1 MRREFHVRFSEGPG
15 VKFPGATHLVVHCR
29 SRKQVEWIKERIEH
43 RLQLCK
49 LTLHPEK
56 TRVVYCKD
64 SSRTGNWPC
73 QSFDFL
79 GYRFR
84 PRSARNRR
92 GELFVS
98 FSPAI
103 SPKAS
108 RNLRQHIRRQ
118 WKLTA
123 RTQYSLSDLA
133 HRLNPVIAGWINY
146 YGRFCRS
153 ALHSVL
159 NHINITLVG
168 WAMRKFKRFYRRRT
182 RAHVWLKGVARRDPR
197 LFVHWQYQGWM
208 TRAV

>member
-1 MRREFHVRFSEGPG
+1 MR
-15 VKFPGATHLVVHCR
+15 FPGATHLVVHCR
-29 SRKQVEWIKERIEH
+29 SHQQLVWIKKRIER
-43 RLQLCK
+43 RLKLCK
-49 LTLHPEK
+49 LSLHPEK

-64 SSRTGNWPC
+64 SSRTGGWPQ

-92 GELFVS
+92 GEFFVS

-108 RNLRQHIRRQ
+108 RSLRQHMRRE
-118 WKLTA
+118 WKLMA

-133 HRLNPVIAGWINY
+133 RRLNPAIRGWINY
-146 YGRFCRS
+146 YGRFCPS

-159 NHINITLVG
+159 NHINITLAG
-168 WAMRKFKRFYRRRT
+168 WVMRKFKRFHRRRT
-182 RAHVWLKGVARRDPR
+182 RAHAWLKGVARRDPR
-197 LFVHWQYQGWM
+197 LFAHWQYQGWM